1 MTTERKFVATAALA
15 VAFASGL
22 VLSRSI
28 DRGMTVT
35 ADPPPQAPGTSSV
48 QSRGISGA
56 AALPDLT
63 AIAER
68 GIQASVNISSTEQV
82 QVDPFLQFFYGADP
96 TEAHTSLGSGVVVS
110 ADGYILTNSHVVG
123 NPRSEI
129 HVTTS
134 DDREVTARVIG
145 IDTISDLAV
154 IKADL
159 KSASPLP
166 WGDSDRLKA
175 AEWVLAIGNPFRF
188 NQTVTHG
195 VVSAPKRHDPQ
206 LDTYTDFVQI
216 DAAINP
222 GNSGGA
228 LVNTRG
234 ELIGINTMIY
244 GPTGG
249 FQGIGFAIPANTARR
264 VMDLLIKDGQI
275 TRGSLGGMSLRTI
288 TAAQARQNDLGDRA
302 GVLVARLAQSAS
314 AARAGLRPGDVIVS
328 FNGQAVNEQNQLA
341 RLIADASVGSVAKV
355 EVNRAGRPV
364 TLDVTV
370 TRLVPPAVRR

>member
-1 MTTERKFVATAALA
+1 MRTERKFMATAAVA
-15 VAFASGL
+15 VAFASGVL
-22 VLSRSI
+22 LSRSI
-28 DRGMTVT
+28 DRHMTLT
-35 ADPPPQAPGTSSV
+35 ADPAEQTPA
-48 QSRGISGA
+48 A
-56 AALPDLT
+56 AALPRTVAGAAVLPDLSG
-63 AIAER
+63 IAER

-82 QVDPFLQFFYGADP
+82 QVDPFMQLFYGADP
-96 TEAHTSLGSGVVVS
+96 TEPRTSLGSGVVVS

-134 DDREVTARVIG
+134 DNREVTARVVG
-145 IDTISDLAV
+145 VDTISDLAV

-159 KSASPLP
+159 KNAGPLP

-188 NQTVTHG
+188 NQTVTLG

-228 LVNTRG
+228 LVNARG
-234 ELIGINTMIY
+234 ELVGINTMIY

-249 FQGIGFAIPANTARR
+249 FQGIGFAIPANVARR
-264 VMDLLIKDGQI
+264 VMDLLIKDGEV
-275 TRGSLGGMSLRTI
+275 TRGSIGSMSLRSI
-288 TAAQARQNDLGDRA
+288 TAAQARENDLGDRA
-302 GVLVARLAQSAS
+302 GIFVARLSPSAP
-314 AARAGLRPGDVIVS
+314 AARAGLRATDVIVS
-328 FNGQAVNEQNQLA
+328 FNGQAVAEQSQFA
-341 RLIADASVGSVAKV
+341 RLIADAAVGSVAKL
-355 EVNRAGRPV
+355 EVMRAGKPV
-364 TLDVTV
+364 TLNVTV
-370 TRLVPPAVRR
+370 GRLVPPAVRR